1 MTTEALTSKKNE
13 PLKLAVDWL
22 ANSAI
27 QNSSVN
33 KNLRGGVHAWFDRQK
48 GKYAFLYSEIAGY
61 AINTFLF
68 FNDLHEN
75 DHYLKKAKLAA
86 DWLLKIASDESGCVK
101 TRMGCDFETESYFDS
116 WTFTFDNWMV
126 LYALCNLY
134 GVTHEKVY
142 LENAKKLGNFLTD
155 HTVRP
160 DGLLMPIF
168 NVKDNKTESPDDKWS
183 RQSGSFHAK
192 ALLGLLRL
200 HELTQSDRLLQCA
213 ERLARAV
220 LALQEADGRFV
231 TQTNNDSTLLH
242 PHLYTLEGL
251 LFYGVR
257 QDKPEYIEA
266 VVKGLTWAFHSQGE
280 DGALLCYYDNNRF
293 LPFVRVDV
301 LAQALRIGSL
311 LMQIGRSANDLPNRL
326 SRLRT
331 KLISFQI
338 KTGSQRGGFLYGQEE
353 NGVVHDHVN
362 AWVTMFAVQALQLYD
377 AATSKQPAYRF
388 NFFV

>member
-13 PLKLAVDWL
+13 SLKLTVDWL
-22 ANSAI
+22 TNSAI
-27 QNSSVN
+27 QNSSTN

-48 GKYAFLYSEIAGY
+48 GKYAFLYSEITGY

-68 FNDLHEN
+68 LNDLYEN

-86 DWLLKIASDESGCVK
+86 DWLLNIASDESGCIK
-101 TRMGCDFETESYFDS
+101 TRVGSDFETESYFDS
-116 WTFTFDNWMV
+116 WTFTFDNWIV

-134 GVTHEKVY
+134 GVTREKVY
-142 LENAKKLGNFLTD
+142 LESAKRLGNFLMD

-160 DGLLMPIF
+160 DGLLVPIF
-168 NVKDNKTESPDDKWS
+168 NMKDRKTESPDDKWS

-192 ALLGLLRL
+192 ALFGLLRL
-200 HELTQSDRLLQCA
+200 FEFTQNNKYLNYAQ
-213 ERLARAV
+213 RLAKAV
-220 LALQEADGRFV
+220 LAIQKPDGRFV
-231 TQTNNDSTLLH
+231 TQRNNNSTLLH
-242 PHLYTLEGL
+242 PHFYTLEGL
-251 LFYGVR
+251 LFFGI
-257 QDKPEYIEA
+257 QQNEPEYIEA
-266 VVKGLTWAFHSQGE
+266 AAKGLAWAFNSQTK
-280 DGALLCYYDNNRF
+280 DGAVFCYYENGNF

-311 LMQIGRSANDLPNRL
+311 LVQTDKPLASLGDSLH
-326 SRLRT
+326 RLRT
-331 KLISFQI
+331 KLLSFQV

-353 NGVVHDHVN
+353 NGAVHDHVN